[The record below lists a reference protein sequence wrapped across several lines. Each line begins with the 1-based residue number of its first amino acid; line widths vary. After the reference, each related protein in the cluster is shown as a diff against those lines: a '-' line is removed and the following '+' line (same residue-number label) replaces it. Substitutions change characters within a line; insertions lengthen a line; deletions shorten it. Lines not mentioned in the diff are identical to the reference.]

1 MSVLELVRKQIQQFP
16 LGEPFLVQEMLGLGS
31 RSAVYRALS
40 RLTKLGEIQ
49 RVARGFYARPKT
61 SPVLGMLSVPGV
73 KVAQAVA
80 RAQGAKLVLSGAE
93 AANRLG
99 LSTQIPTR
107 TVYWSTGPSRTLRVG
122 NQEILIKFRKRLVG
136 AGSAAG
142 PVITALQYLGKKG
155 ISGSIEMQLASQLP
169 EAVRR
174 ELLQYIPEL
183 PGWMEKPLRRIAG
196 SCDFIDR

>member
-1 MSVLELVRKQIQQFP
+1 MSVLELIRKQIQQFQ
-16 LGEPFLVQEMLGLGS
+16 LGEPFSVQEVFGLGS
-31 RSAVYRALS
+31 RPAAYQALS
-40 RLTKLGEIQ
+40 RLTKLGEVQ

-61 SPVLGMLSVPGV
+61 SPLLGMLSVPGV

-80 RAQGAKLVLSGAE
+80 RAQGAKLVISGAE

-122 NQEILIKFRKRLVG
+122 NQEILIKLRKRLVG
-136 AGSAAG
+136 ADSAAG

-155 ISGSIEMQLASQLP
+155 ISESIERQLADQLP
-169 EAVRR
+169 DAVKQ
-174 ELLQYIPEL
+174 ELLGYIPEL
-183 PGWMEKPLRRIAG
+183 PAWMEKPLKRIVG
-196 SCDFIDR
+196 